1 MQCDNLVP
9 HMGENDIY
17 PTTTS
22 IRDLGVWVSP
32 NLTWTDHINNKI
44 ANCYK
49 RLAMLR
55 RNLPKRLNPDIKF
68 KLYRI
73 YVLPALANAS
83 GVWHPNRGD
92 LKKNT
97 KAAADLFQVD

>member
-1 MQCDNLVP
+1 
-9 HMGENDIY
+9 
-17 PTTTS
+17 
-22 IRDLGVWVSP
+22 
-32 NLTWTDHINNKI
+32 
-44 ANCYK
+44 
-49 RLAMLR
+49 MLR
-55 RNLPKRLNPDIKF
+55 RNLPKMLNHDMKF

-73 YVLPALANAS
+73 YFLPALAYAS